1 MEGKKGEPTGS
12 GCTGS
17 QETKRPAPPL
27 SPWLP
32 GDSAQ
37 RQKSPGARSFSP
49 SHVLPP
55 FSSLGVG
62 SSHGFLSFCTK
73 FVWERRPFP
82 PYALRGL
89 KSNSVSCLLKL
100 LVLESSKFL
109 SSLFSRFFYLLL
121 WFLMLFCA
129 T

>member
-1 MEGKKGEPTGS
+1 MEGKKGEPIGS
-12 GCTGS
+12 GCVGS
-17 QETKRPAPPL
+17 QETKRQAPP
-27 SPWLP
+27 SLP
-32 GDSAQ
+32 GGQATVL

-55 FSSLGVG
+55 FSYLGEG

-82 PYALRGL
+82 PYAFRGL

-109 SSLFSRFFYLLL
+109 SSLFSRFFHLLL
-121 WFLMLFCA
+121 WWLMLFC
-129 T
+129 TT